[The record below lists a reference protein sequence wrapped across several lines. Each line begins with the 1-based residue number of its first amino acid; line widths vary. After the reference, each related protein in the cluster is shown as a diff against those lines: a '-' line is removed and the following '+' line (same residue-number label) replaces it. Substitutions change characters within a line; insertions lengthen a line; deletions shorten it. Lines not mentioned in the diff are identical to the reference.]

1 MNHWEALGRC
11 QAWLWH
17 HQNNLHSRYQIAVA
31 KNWKKYYFLSE
42 NLQFGRHWGRNFIK
56 DCGWVVG
63 GSILELPCFSSPSK
77 LSSFQCLIMRLFYD
91 GTYLLL
97 ILSLPSELHFQLRK
111 CSGPGRNCFRC
122 CRKNLFL
129 VYVSK
134 LVTPSQLW
142 REELYLQ

>member
-1 MNHWEALGRC
+1 MLLTKYTMCFQPSGSNWFPVKRAERKHTYRCFRGRLFKRIEMISLC
-11 QAWLWH
+11 TARLEP
-17 HQNNLHSRYQIAVA
+17 LLSCFSQI
-31 KNWKKYYFLSE
+31 S
-42 NLQFGRHWGRNFIK
+42 
-56 DCGWVVG
+56 DG
-63 GSILELPCFSSPSK
+63 GPCFFSPSK